1 MRILLETCMLQI
13 PPSLKHK
20 KFFYLWLGQLISIT
34 GTQMQLWAL
43 FWHVNQLDKNPIA
56 LGGIGV
62 ARFLP
67 VVIFS
72 LIGGA
77 LADSVDRRKVM
88 FITQSVAAF
97 LALGLALF
105 TQFENITIWHIYL
118 ITALQAVVVAFDG
131 PSRQALIPNLLP
143 KKDLPNAFSMTFTA
157 FQAGAVLG
165 PALSGVIIASF
176 GQAAV
181 YYFNAISF
189 AAVLVALF
197 MIGDVPQSIA
207 ERSAGVSLES
217 IKDGFRFIL
226 SKPIIFST
234 MLIDFVATF
243 FASASTLMPIIA
255 TQVLQVGVVEYGYLS
270 AASAVG
276 AVAVALVFSQIK
288 ELRNQGKIFL
298 IAVIIFGIATIVF
311 GFTRSLVV
319 AWIAIAVTGGSDGA
333 STIVRNTI
341 RQLQT
346 PDHVRGRMTSINQI
360 FFMGGPQL
368 GEIEAGS
375 VAQFFGAPF
384 AVITGGIG
392 CIVGTLLVA
401 WKWPQLWSYYGDE
414 PIEAGESTPTP
425 SAGASM
431 IANRVRKQ

>member
-1 MRILLETCMLQI
+1 MHI

-20 KFFYLWLGQLISIT
+20 KFFYLWLGQLISVT

-43 FWHVNQLDKNPIA
+43 FWHINHLNGNPMA

-62 ARFLP
+62 ARILP
-67 VVIFS
+67 VIIFS

-77 LADSVDRRKVM
+77 LADSMDRRKVM
-88 FITQSVAAF
+88 FVTQSIAAL
-97 LALGLALF
+97 LAVTLGLL
-105 TQFENITIWHIYL
+105 TQFGQITIWYIYL

-157 FQAGAVLG
+157 FEAGAVLG
-165 PALSGVIIASF
+165 PALSGIIISSF
-176 GQAAV
+176 GQEAV

-189 AAVLVALF
+189 VAVLVALF

-207 ERSAGVSLES
+207 EKSAGISWKA
-217 IKDGFRFIL
+217 IKDGIHFIF

-234 MLIDFVATF
+234 MMVDFVATF

-255 TQVLQVGVVEYGYLS
+255 KEVLNVGVVEYGYLS

-276 AVAVALVFSQIK
+276 AVLV
-288 ELRNQGKIFL
+288 
-298 IAVIIFGIATIVF
+298 AVILSQVKEIRRQGMVFAAAVVVFGIATIVF
-311 GFTRSLVV
+311 GMTKSIVV
-319 AWIAIAVTGGSDGA
+319 AWLAIAVTGGADGV

-346 PDHVRGRMTSINQI
+346 PDHVRGRMTSVNQI

-368 GEIEAGS
+368 GEIEAGA

-384 AVITGGIG
+384 AVVTGGIG
-392 CIVGTLLVA
+392 CIVGTILIL
-401 WKWPQLWSYYGDE
+401 WKWPQLRTYNGDE
-414 PIEAGESTPTP
+414 PML
-425 SAGASM
+425 AGAT
-431 IANRVRKQ
+431 AD

>member
-1 MRILLETCMLQI
+1 MLHI

-43 FWHVNQLDKNPIA
+43 FWHVNQLDENPIA

-72 LIGGA
+72 LIGGV
-77 LADSVDRRKVM
+77 LADSMDRRKVM
-88 FITQSVAAF
+88 FATQSVAAL

-105 TQFENITIWHIYL
+105 TQFGTVTIWHIYV

-143 KKDLPNAFSMTFTA
+143 KEVLPNGFSMTFTA

-165 PALSGVIIASF
+165 PALSGIVIASF
-176 GQAAV
+176 GQEAV

-189 AAVLVALF
+189 VAVLLALF
-197 MIGDVPQSIA
+197 MIGDVPQVIA
-207 ERSAGVSLES
+207 EKTAGISMEA
-217 IKDGFRFIL
+217 IKDGIRFIL

-234 MLIDFVATF
+234 MMVDFVATF

-255 TQVLQVGVVEYGYLS
+255 KDVLNVGVVEYGYLS

-276 AVAVALVFSQIK
+276 AVAVALVISQVK
-288 ELRNQGKIFL
+288 EIRKQGIVFL
-298 IAVIIFGIATIVF
+298 SAVIIFGIATIVF
-311 GFTRSLVV
+311 GITRSFIV
-319 AWIAIAVTGGSDGA
+319 AWIAIAVTGGADGV

-368 GEIEAGS
+368 GEIEAGA
-375 VAQFFGAPF
+375 VAQVFGAPF

-392 CIVGTLLVA
+392 CILGTLFIV
-401 WKWPQLWSYYGDE
+401 WKWPQLKDYNGDE
-414 PIEAGESTPTP
+414 PIEAGEPLPSPST
-425 SAGASM
+425 GASI

>member
-1 MRILLETCMLQI
+1 MHI

-43 FWHVNQLDKNPIA
+43 FWHINQLDENPMA

-62 ARFLP
+62 ARILP
-67 VVIFS
+67 VIIFS

-77 LADSVDRRKVM
+77 LADSFDRRKVM
-88 FITQSVAAF
+88 FATQSIAAV
-97 LALGLALF
+97 LALTLALF
-105 TQFENITIWHIYL
+105 TQFGQITIWHIYV

-143 KKDLPNAFSMTFTA
+143 KEDLPNAFSMTFTA
-157 FQAGAVLG
+157 FQAGAVIG
-165 PALSGVIIASF
+165 PAISGFFIAGF
-176 GQAAV
+176 GQEAV

-189 AAVLVALF
+189 VAVLVALLL
-197 MIGDVPQSIA
+197 IGDVPQVIG
-207 ERSAGVSLES
+207 EKTAGISMEA
-217 IKDGFRFIL
+217 IKDGIRFIL

-234 MLIDFVATF
+234 MMVDFVATF

-255 TQVLQVGVVEYGYLS
+255 KDVLDVGVVEYGYLS

-276 AVAVALVFSQIK
+276 AVAVALVISQIK
-288 ELRNQGKIFL
+288 EIRKQGMVFVT
-298 IAVIIFGIATIVF
+298 AVVIFGIATIIF
-311 GFTRSLVV
+311 GITKSFIV
-319 AWIAIAVTGGSDGA
+319 AWLAIAVTGGADGV

-368 GEIEAGS
+368 GEIEAGA

-392 CIVGTLLVA
+392 CIVGTLLII
-401 WKWPQLWSYYGDE
+401 WKWPQLREYNGDE
-414 PIEAGESTPTP
+414 PIEAGGSFPSPSTGV
-425 SAGASM
+425 SIS
-431 IANRVRKQ
+431 ANRVRKQ

>member
-1 MRILLETCMLQI
+1 MHI

-43 FWHVNQLDKNPIA
+43 FWHINQIDKNPIA

-62 ARFLP
+62 ARILP
-67 VVIFS
+67 VIIFS

-88 FITQSVAAF
+88 FATQSVAAV
-97 LALGLALF
+97 LALTLALF
-105 TQFENITIWHIYL
+105 TQFGQVTIWHIYI

-143 KKDLPNAFSMTFTA
+143 KEDLPNAFSMTFTA
-157 FQAGAVLG
+157 FQAGAVIG
-165 PALSGVIIASF
+165 PALSGFFIAGF
-176 GQAAV
+176 GQEAV

-189 AAVLVALF
+189 VAVLVALL
-197 MIGDVPQSIA
+197 MIGDVPQAIG
-207 ERSAGVSLES
+207 EKTAGISMES
-217 IKDGFRFIL
+217 IKDGIRFIL

-234 MLIDFVATF
+234 MMVDFVATF

-255 TQVLQVGVVEYGYLS
+255 KDVLDVGVVEYGYLS

-276 AVAVALVFSQIK
+276 AVAVALVISQVK
-288 ELRNQGKIFL
+288 EIRKQGLVFVV
-298 IAVIIFGIATIVF
+298 AVIIFGIATIIF
-311 GFTRSLVV
+311 GITRSFIV
-319 AWIAIAVTGGSDGA
+319 AWLAIAVTGGADGV

-368 GEIEAGS
+368 GEIEAGA

-392 CIVGTLLVA
+392 CIVGTLLII
-401 WKWPQLWSYYGDE
+401 WKWPQLREYNGDE
-414 PIEAGESTPTP
+414 PIEAGGAFPSPST
-425 SAGASM
+425 GASI

>member
-1 MRILLETCMLQI
+1 MLQI

-20 KFFYLWLGQLISIT
+20 KFFYLWLGQLISVT

-67 VVIFS
+67 IVIFS

-77 LADSVDRRKVM
+77 LADSMDRRKVM
-88 FITQSVAAF
+88 FTTQAGAAL
-97 LALGLALF
+97 LAVGLALF
-105 TQFENITIWHIYL
+105 TQFGQVTIWHIYV
-118 ITALQAVVVAFDG
+118 ITALQAVVAAFDG

-157 FQAGAVLG
+157 AQAGAVLG
-165 PALSGVIIASF
+165 PALSGVIIVLF

-189 AAVLVALF
+189 VAVLIALF
-197 MIGDVPQSIA
+197 MIGDVPQIIA
-207 ERSAGVSLES
+207 EKTAGVSLES
-217 IKDGFRFIL
+217 IKDGIRFIFA
-226 SKPIIFST
+226 KPIIFST
-234 MLIDFVATF
+234 MMVDFVATF

-255 TQVLQVGVVEYGYLS
+255 KDVLHVGVVEYGYLS
-270 AASAVG
+270 AASAAG
-276 AVAVALVFSQIK
+276 AVTVALVFSQIR
-288 ELRNQGKIFL
+288 ELRKQGRIFL
-298 IAVIIFGIATIVF
+298 GAVIVFGIATIIF
-311 GFTRSLVV
+311 GLTKSLVV
-319 AWIAIAVTGGSDGA
+319 AWLAIAVTGGADGA

-346 PDHVRGRMTSINQI
+346 PDHVRGRMTSVNQI

-368 GEIEAGS
+368 GEIEAGT

-392 CIVGTLLVA
+392 CIVGTLLII
-401 WKWPQLWSYYGDE
+401 WKWPQLRHYNGDE
-414 PIEAGESTPTP
+414 PIEAGGTSEL
-425 SAGASM
+425 SANPAL
-431 IANRVRKQ
+431 IAKPVQK